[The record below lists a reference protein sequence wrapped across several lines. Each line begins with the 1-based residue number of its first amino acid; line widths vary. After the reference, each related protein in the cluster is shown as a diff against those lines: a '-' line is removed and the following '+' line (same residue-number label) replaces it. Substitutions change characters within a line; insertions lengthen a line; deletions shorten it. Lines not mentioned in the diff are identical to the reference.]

1 MKITRKLLSLA
12 LALVMT
18 LALCVSALADETYTI
33 TIVGSGTAADHTFEA
48 YQIFTGDLHIPTD
61 TTREEPTA
69 QITKILSNI
78 VWGTGVDQEKV
89 VDGKTLS
96 QAFDNK
102 SAATIASELTTTAEA
117 EAFAKEVAPYLS
129 TTHTDVNAK
138 TDGNYVISG
147 LSAGY
152 YLVKDKDNTLSSTD
166 DFYTAYLMKVVA
178 DVQATPKGDKPTLE
192 KQIKAD
198 NGPWKDDA
206 AGFQLGSTISFRLI
220 ASVPDVSSYPDGYT
234 YAITDTMTEGLTS
247 NVKTANDITIEIDND
262 INAPLAQTY
271 YTVTPTATGFTL
283 SIDIKK
289 AIEDGILEKG
299 DLLYINYTA
308 ILNENAWFYGDRPN
322 KNTASLEYSNNPN
335 GKGTGKTPEDTVYA
349 WTFPIAI
356 TKVDGKT
363 GAQIEHAKFVLS
375 RKADLNIADLQ
386 CDENGV
392 PTVTTDLIALSTAHG
407 SKGTYD
413 VATATDLADN
423 AEITYVID
431 AGSVTIAGLGEHTY
445 YLYETKAP
453 NGYNLLAAPV
463 KIEVNCTYQFNA
475 ISGNTVYPSLTVDG
489 KALDSLHIDI
499 VNNSGAT
506 LPETGG
512 IGTTIFYAAGA
523 LLVVGAGVLL
533 VTKKRM
539 NKSED

>member
-33 TIVGSGTAADHTFEA
+33 TINNSASGHIYEA
-48 YQIFTGDLHIPTD
+48 YQIFAGDLYDPSAGAEEEE
-61 TTREEPTA
+61 TTNT
-69 QITKILSNI
+69 QTKILSNI
-78 VWGTGVDQEKV
+78 VWGSGVSEE
-89 VDGKTLS
+89 GKTALGNAAEKANS
-96 QAFDNK
+96 LNEANVK
-102 SAATIASELTTTAEA
+102 S
-117 EAFAKEVAPYLS
+117 FAKEVADYLTAPTAS
-129 TTHTDVNAK
+129 GEQ
-138 TDGNYVISG
+138 TDGKYIISG
-147 LSAGY
+147 LAAGY
-152 YLVKDKDNTLSSTD
+152 YLVKDKEPNNSLSGKD
-166 DFYTAYLMKVVA
+166 DFYTAYIMKVVGN
-178 DVQATPKGDKPTLE
+178 VEATPKGDKPTLE

-206 AGFQLGSTISFRLI
+206 SGFQLGSTISFRLI
-220 ASVPDVSSYPDGYT
+220 ASVPDVSNYPNGYT
-234 YAITDTMTEGLTS
+234 YTITDTMTVGLTS

-262 INAPLAQTY
+262 SNAPLAQTY

-335 GKGTGKTPEDTVYA
+335 GNGTGKTPEDTVYA

-363 GAQIEHAKFVLS
+363 SAQIEHAKFVLS

>member
-1 MKITRKLLSLA
+1 MTADSLK
-12 LALVMT
+12 T
-18 LALCVSALADETYTI
+18 
-33 TIVGSGTAADHTFEA
+33 
-48 YQIFTGDLHIPTD
+48 TD
-61 TTREEPTA
+61 DV
-69 QITKILSNI
+69 Q
-78 VWGTGVDQEKV
+78 
-89 VDGKTLS
+89 
-96 QAFDNK
+96 
-102 SAATIASELTTTAEA
+102 
-117 EAFAKEVAPYLS
+117 AFAKKVAPFLVAPSGTS
-129 TTHTDVNAK
+129 TGSQDAGAATFTY
-138 TDGNYVISG
+138 TISG

-152 YLVKDKDNTLSSTD
+152 YLVKDKDNTLTGKD
-166 DFYTAYLMKVVA
+166 DFYTAYIMKVVA
-178 DVQATPKGDKPTLE
+178 DVEATPKGDKPTLE

-234 YAITDTMTEGLTS
+234 YTITDTMTEGLTS
-247 NVKTANDITIEIDND
+247 NVKTANNIAIEIDND
-262 INAPLAQTY
+262 SNAPLAQTY

-363 GAQIEHAKFVLS
+363 SAQIEHAKFVLS
-375 RKADLNIADLQ
+375 RKADLNIADLH

-392 PTVTTDLIALSTAHG
+392 PSVTTDLIALSTARG

-512 IGTTIFYAAGA
+512 IGTTIFYAVGG

-533 VTKKRM
+533 VTRKRM
-539 NKSED
+539 SKSDH